1 MGYKIVK
8 TVNGRKDKVVYFGTK
23 SECYKYFDGMVEVLA
38 ENGIEFINSPEMFIV
53 SKKEVYITYKI
64 YKDNE

>member
-8 TVNGRKDKVVYFGTK
+8 TVNGRKDKVVYFDTK
-23 SECYKYFDGMVEVLA
+23 RECYNYFNGMAEVLS
-38 ENGIEFINSPEMFIV
+38 ENGIEFINSPEMFIINQ
-53 SKKEVYITYKI
+53 KEVYITYKI